1 MGRYIFKRILMM
13 IPVIL
18 GVIFVV
24 FFIMDLAP
32 GEPYLQMVGENA
44 TDEEIQ
50 AVIEEYGFDDPLLVR
65 YGRYVLDLVQGDLGN
80 SYTHNQPVLTLYL
93 QKLGATLK
101 LALAS
106 IFVAILFSLPLGIYA
121 AVKQDKWQDGV
132 CTVVSLL
139 GLSIPN
145 FWLGLMLIILF
156 ALNLGW
162 FPASGDRELISI
174 VLPAFTEGT
183 GLMAFITRTTRS
195 SMLETI
201 RADYVTTARAKGV
214 TRIGSVMKHAFK
226 NALIPIV
233 NASGMQLAYVM
244 AGSVLT
250 ETVFAWPG
258 VGRELVTAITD
269 RDIPVVTGFLIMS
282 AIITALINLIIDIVY
297 AYVDPRVKV
306 QYATKKKR
314 ARKLPVKKEGEAA

>member
-1 MGRYIFKRILMM
+1 MGRYILKRLAML

-32 GEPYLQMVGENA
+32 GSPVNQMVSENA
-44 TDEEIQ
+44 TEEEIQ
-50 AVIEEYGFDDPLLVR
+50 AIIDEYGFDDPLLVR
-65 YGRYVLDLVQGDLGN
+65 YGRYVWDLLHGDLGR
-80 SYTHNQPVLTLYL
+80 SYTTKQPVLELYL
-93 QKLGATLK
+93 QKLGATAQLAVAAIL
-101 LALAS
+101 LAL
-106 IFVAILFSLPLGIYA
+106 IMSLPLGIYA
-121 AVKQDKWQDGV
+121 AVKQNKWQDGV
-132 CTVVSLL
+132 CMVVSLL

-156 ALNLGW
+156 ALHLGW
-162 FPASGDRELISI
+162 FPASGNREFISI

-183 GLMAFITRTTRS
+183 GLMAFLTRTTRS

-201 RADYVTTARAKGV
+201 RADYMVTARAKGV
-214 TRIGSVMKHAFK
+214 TRVGSVMKHALK

-258 VGRELVTAITD
+258 VGRQLVVAITD
-269 RDIPVVTGFLIMS
+269 RDIPVITGFLIMS
-282 AIITALINLIIDIVY
+282 ATITALINLTIDIIY
-297 AYVDPRVKV
+297 AYVDPRIKV
-306 QYATKKKR
+306 QYATKKK
-314 ARKLPVKKEGEAA
+314 AKKNPKAKEEKAA

>member
-1 MGRYIFKRILMM
+1 MGRYILKRLAMLV
-13 IPVIL
+13 PVIL

-32 GEPYLQMVGENA
+32 GSPVNQMVSENA
-44 TDEEIQ
+44 TEEEIQ

-65 YGRYVLDLVQGDLGN
+65 YGRYVWNLLHGDLGR
-80 SYTHNQPVLTLYL
+80 SYTTKQSVLELYL
-93 QKLGATLK
+93 QKLGATMQ
-101 LALAS
+101 LAVAS
-106 IFVAILFSLPLGIYA
+106 ILLAMLMSLPLGIYA
-121 AVKQDKWQDGV
+121 SVKQNKWQDGV
-132 CTVVSLL
+132 CMVISLL

-156 ALNLGW
+156 ALHLGW
-162 FPASGDRELISI
+162 FPASGNRELVSI

-183 GLMAFITRTTRS
+183 GLMAFLTRTTRS

-258 VGRELVTAITD
+258 VGRQLVTAITD
-269 RDIPVVTGFLIMS
+269 RDIPVITGFLVMS
-282 AIITALINLIIDIVY
+282 ATITALINLTVDIVY

-306 QYATKKKR
+306 QYATKKK
-314 ARKLPVKKEGEAA
+314 APKKLPAKEGEKA